1 MKKRRLRTL
10 VVIGAL
16 IVSTGIALALQHDR
30 AVLRGHVSVGSAAV
44 SPDSALRVS
53 AKLVQDKILQGSEGV
68 VTLALTLQSQAAD
81 AEQDQPENAVDL
93 VVVLDRSGS
102 MRGRKM
108 EDAKQAVTGL
118 LADLDADDRLALV
131 SYADGVRQHAGL
143 TAVTAAN
150 RQRLQ
155 ATAAAMHPGGATNL
169 GAGLQRGVQLLCD
182 RDGVRRTGRLI
193 LISDGIANRGVTDP
207 VALGRMA
214 AVAVREEFS
223 VSTAGVGLDFNERVM
238 AALADHGGG
247 SYTYLENPG
256 HFAELFAGQCRQ
268 ARTSVATGLEVRF
281 PLDQGMRLIEASG
294 YPIRHRRGE
303 AVFYP
308 GSLGAGQSRTL
319 YLSLRLP
326 SDTLGTRRL
335 GNLQV
340 VYSAWGVEQRV
351 AVQQPLE
358 VTCVIDPREVMA
370 SIDREGWTEQVLK
383 NDFNR
388 LKEAVA
394 SDIRFGRREEA
405 LRRIGDYKAS
415 RQQVNQQVDSQE
427 VRTNLG
433 RDLDVLC
440 TTVNDTFSGTPAEV
454 ERKQRASAKALQ
466 YEGYRGSRG
475 LHQSG
480 LN

>member
-1 MKKRRLRTL
+1 
-10 VVIGAL
+10 
-16 IVSTGIALALQHDR
+16 
-30 AVLRGHVSVGSAAV
+30 
-44 SPDSALRVS
+44 
-53 AKLVQDKILQGSEGV
+53 LVQDKILQGSEGL

-81 AEQDQPENAVDL
+81 GDQDQAENAVDL

-108 EDAKQAVTGL
+108 ADAKQAVIGL
-118 LADLDADDRLALV
+118 LADLDGGDRLALV

-150 RQRLQ
+150 RRRLQ
-155 ATAAAMHPGGATNL
+155 AAVAAMHPGGATNL
-169 GAGLQRGVQLLCD
+169 GAGLQRGVHLLRR
-182 RDGVRRTGRLI
+182 RDGAERAGRLI

-214 AVAVREEFS
+214 AVAVRGAFS
-223 VSTAGVGLDFNERVM
+223 VSTAGVGLDFNEQVM
-238 AALADHGGG
+238 TALADHGGG

-256 HFAELFAGQCRQ
+256 RFAELFAGQCRQ
-268 ARTSVATGLEVRF
+268 ARTSVATGLEVRL
-281 PLDQGMRLIEASG
+281 PLDRGMRLIEASG

-340 VYSAWGVEQRV
+340 AYRARGVERRV

-358 VTCVIDPREVMA
+358 VTCVVDPREVMA
-370 SIDREGWTEQVLK
+370 SIDGQAWTEQVLN

-394 SDIRFGRREEA
+394 GDIRSGRREEA

-415 RQQVNQQVDSQE
+415 RQRLNQQVDSRE

-433 RDLDVLC
+433 PDLDVLR
-440 TTVNDTFSGTPAEV
+440 TAVSDAFSGAPAEV
-454 ERKQRASAKALQ
+454 EQKQRAGAKALQ

-475 LHQSG
+475 LH
-480 LN
+480 